1 MTNDD
6 IAKIAK
12 AKLVEAGI
20 DADDVFVDEEPD
32 VFPVEHDHA
41 VEGYWVKLEVWVGRE
56 EVE

>member
-20 DADDVFVDEEPD
+20 DTDDIFVDEEPD
-32 VFPVEHDHA
+32 VLPVEHD
-41 VEGYWVKLEVWVGRE
+41 GYWVKLEVWVGRE
-56 EVE
+56 EVK